1 VRREQTREVYAKG
14 LRSGKTRAGVD
25 SENAGE
31 EDFSE
36 GRYGGAEW
44 QARLERRVCV
54 FALRWPFP
62 AGLLRPRF
70 RPDYSDPAKLTQQF
84 DEHRERHLAEM
95 QKDVETGENLP

>member
-1 VRREQTREVYAKG
+1 MRREQTREVYAKG

-31 EDFSE
+31 QDFSE
-36 GRYGGAEW
+36 GRYGGSEW

-54 FALRWPFP
+54 FALRWP
-62 AGLLRPRF
+62 F